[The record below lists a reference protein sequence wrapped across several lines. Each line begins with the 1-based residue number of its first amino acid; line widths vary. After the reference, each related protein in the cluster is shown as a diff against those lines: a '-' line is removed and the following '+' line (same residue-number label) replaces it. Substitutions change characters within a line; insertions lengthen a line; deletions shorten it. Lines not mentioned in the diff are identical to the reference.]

1 MSGVTAAT
9 GDDVRERLGAEVR
22 ATYAALLD
30 GADDVALL
38 DFPNHVNIG
47 DAAIW
52 AGELA
57 ALRALGV
64 RVAYACDQR
73 SYDPGHLRAAL
84 GPRTVILL
92 HGGGNFGDL
101 YPRHQ
106 RLRERVLADFP
117 DRRTIQLPQSV
128 AHAGAG
134 TAERL
139 RGLAARH
146 RDLHVLA
153 RDRPTQAWFA
163 RQAGVEATLCPDS
176 ALALGSLDPG
186 VPRSG
191 ILWLARTDPEALPT
205 DAEPPAGVR
214 RGDWPHA
221 GPIWDARRLASR
233 LASAATSAA
242 PAPGRRLWPVATRLF
257 PRLAAER
264 LRTGAAFVGS
274 ARVVVTDRLHAHI
287 VSLLCGV
294 PSVLY
299 DNSTGKVRACYD
311 LWTGGSPLAHWGG
324 TAEEA
329 LATAAALADTA
340 ER

>member
-1 MSGVTAAT
+1 VTAPAAAT
-9 GDDVRERLGAEVR
+9 GDAVRERLAAEVR
-22 ATYAALLD
+22 ATYAELLA
-30 GADDVALL
+30 GITDVALV
-38 DFPNHVNIG
+38 DYPNHVNIG

-73 SYDPGHLRAAL
+73 GYVADHLRAAL
-84 GPRTVILL
+84 GPRSAILL

-106 RLRERVLADFP
+106 RLRERILADFP

-128 AHAGAG
+128 AHAGPE
-134 TAERL
+134 TASRL
-139 RGLAARH
+139 RDLAGRH
-146 RDLHVLA
+146 RDLRVLA

-163 RQAGVEATLCPDS
+163 DAAGVAATLCPDS
-176 ALALGSLDPG
+176 AFALGPLDPG
-186 VPRSG
+186 TARAG
-191 ILWLARTDPEALPT
+191 ILWIARTDPEALPT
-205 DAEPPAGVR
+205 DIEPPPGVR

-221 GPIWDARRLASR
+221 GPAWDARRLASR
-233 LASAATSAA
+233 LASAATAAA
-242 PAPGRRLWPVATRLF
+242 PAPGRRLWPAATRLF

-274 ARVVVTDRLHAHI
+274 ARVVVTDRLHAHV

-299 DNSTGKVRACYD
+299 DNSTGKVRACYE
-311 LWTGGSPLAHWGG
+311 LWTGASPLAHWGG

-329 LATAAALADTA
+329 LALAAGLVDPT